1 MSQPVDALLKDLPA
15 LCEAFS
21 LPTSA
26 KGIYESHPWG
36 IPFNTFKTIA
46 PVIVATAKALECQYE
61 AIEYEVC
68 QLRADLEKAQQQ
80 PIALREEVARLRE
93 SLDAMQ
99 NQVAIPVQDAVSPPS
114 RFNGWNVQTDKDGYI
129 RLYKKVAGKVH
140 TLHVGKVWD
149 ETKAVAKVGASGI
162 G

>member
-21 LPTSA
+21 PTASA
-26 KGIYESHPWG
+26 KNVYESHPWG

-61 AIEYEVC
+61 AIEHEVC
-68 QLRADLEKAQQQ
+68 QLRANLEKAQQE
-80 PIALREEVARLRE
+80 PAALLEEVARLRE
-93 SLDAMQ
+93 SLEAMQ
-99 NQVAIPVQDAVSPPS
+99 SQVAIPARDAISPPN
-114 RFNGWNVQTDKDGYI
+114 RFNGWNVQTGKDGYI

-140 TLHVGKVWD
+140 TLHVGKVWN
-149 ETKAVAKVGASGI
+149 ETKAVEKVGARGI